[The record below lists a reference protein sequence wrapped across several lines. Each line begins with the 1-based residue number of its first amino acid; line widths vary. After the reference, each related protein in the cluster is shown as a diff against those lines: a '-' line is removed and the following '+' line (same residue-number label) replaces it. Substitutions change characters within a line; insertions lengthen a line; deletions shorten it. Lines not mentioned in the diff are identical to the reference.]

1 MDNKDELIK
10 KYEKTQK
17 QDRVQKIVL
26 VLVIIVILLLWILSY
41 RLWKID
47 NQEVFNPTD
56 GNINLI
62 KVEDN
67 YLEID
72 KDTKLNIFENEKFNG
87 QKKISPKSKGE
98 YTFCIK
104 NISNNDI
111 KYNIDFT
118 DQMEHHINMK
128 YKLKIDNV
136 YIRGNE
142 ENYIDIEDL
151 NVKDIISLKD
161 TINVFSLEWYWQDDD
176 EKDTIVGSIESNE
189 YYTLNLKIQVE
200 EYKKSR

>member
-1 MDNKDELIK
+1 
-10 KYEKTQK
+10 
-17 QDRVQKIVL
+17 
-26 VLVIIVILLLWILSY
+26 
-41 RLWKID
+41 
-47 NQEVFNPTD
+47 
-56 GNINLI
+56 
-62 KVEDN
+62 
-67 YLEID
+67 
-72 KDTKLNIFENEKFNG
+72 
-87 QKKISPKSKGE
+87 
-98 YTFCIK
+98 
-104 NISNNDI
+104 
-111 KYNIDFT
+111 
-118 DQMEHHINMK
+118 MEHHINMK

>member
-41 RLWKID
+41 RLWKIN

-67 YLEID
+67 DLEID

-87 QKKISPKSKGE
+87 QKKISPKSNGE

-104 NISNNDI
+104 NVSNNDI

-176 EKDTIVGSIESNE
+176 EKDTIVGSIVSNE